1 MLAYAFALHTPYTL
15 LDEPTNGLDI
25 TSRQALK
32 RIISRSTVSYTH
44 LFTVPFTCACK
55 AVKENR
61 RMAIKLYF
69 ISVLYLK
76 K

>member
-1 MLAYAFALHTPYTL
+1 MLVIGFGQG
-15 LDEPTNGLDI
+15 E
-25 TSRQALK
+25 
-32 RIISRSTVSYTH
+32 STVRRSGGA
-44 LFTVPFTCACK
+44 LSGSCQKRLAPAIGLPKLSFTVPFTCACK
-55 AVKENR
+55 AGEKENR

>member
-1 MLAYAFALHTPYTL
+1 MLVI
-15 LDEPTNGLDI
+15 GLDKEKVP
-25 TSRQALK
+25 SAEVVVPWVVLCQK
-32 RIISRSTVSYTH
+32 RLAPAIGSPKLS
-44 LFTVPFTCACK
+44 FTVPFTCACK